1 MQNLHQSLLAEFRS
15 STSAGRQRS
24 QLENL
29 LPRHRE
35 SPPFENGFEFL
46 EVGGE
51 GRNRTSPPTPS
62 VGATV
67 LRTATTTRHASLS
80 RQMQISTRRNGKQR
94 SVAVSKTRAQ

>member
-15 STSAGRQRS
+15 STGAGRQRS

-29 LPRHRE
+29 PPRHRG
-35 SPPFENGFEFL
+35 SPPFENGLELL
-46 EVGGE
+46 EVCRE
-51 GRNRTSPPTPS
+51 ARNRTFPPTRR

-67 LRTATTTRHASLS
+67 LMTATTTRHASLS